1 VPDTSGSVDLGS
13 LSQEE
18 QEALEALA
26 EKNPPEPEKPQV
38 LTAFLVVVGTDG
50 NPQVMAFPDP
60 DLEMLSEP
68 TNDLVFQAA
77 STIVKDIQLGEAAQA
92 TVAMMAQQAQMMAQH
107 QQEAMIRAR
116 LAGEG
121 AFRG

>member
-1 VPDTSGSVDLGS
+1 MPDTSGSVDLGN
-13 LSQEE
+13 LSQAE

-38 LTAFLVVVGTDG
+38 LTAFLVILGVDG

-60 DLEMLSEP
+60 DLDMLSEP
-68 TNDLVFQAA
+68 TNDLVYQAA
-77 STIVKDIQLGEAAQA
+77 STIVKDIKAGEVAQA
-92 TVAMMAQQAQMMAQH
+92 TVAMMAQQAQMMAQQ
-107 QQEAMIRAR
+107 QQEAMLRAR
-116 LAGEG
+116 LASEG